1 MTWLKMLTSHKSAR
15 VAVHGLNYN
24 CANELF
30 VTTRSILNYKGSDID
45 YCTLAQPFSKEVRN
59 SET

>member
-1 MTWLKMLTSHKSAR
+1 MLTSHKSAR